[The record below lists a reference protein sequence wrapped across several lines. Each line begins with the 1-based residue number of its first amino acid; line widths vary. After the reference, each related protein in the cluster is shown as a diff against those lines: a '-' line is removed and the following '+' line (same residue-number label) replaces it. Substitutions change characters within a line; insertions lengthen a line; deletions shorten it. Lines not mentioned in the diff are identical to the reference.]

1 MAPKDKKS
9 QYNIEYAKTHVKQI
23 KFNLSIERDADIIR
37 FLASLPNQQGYLKD
51 LIRADMVRSGLRA
64 KDEQETDD

>member
-23 KFNLSIERDADIIR
+23 KFNLSIERDADIIS

-51 LIRADMVRSGLRA
+51 LIRADMIRSGSVITE
-64 KDEQETDD
+64 EQQHD